1 MLVKRILLFLRD
13 IFLSCVSTDDMVS
26 AVDMPVQEARQD
38 TAMQAVASWCLSPS
52 YKLHHPLLDFNA
64 AISEDSALSLSSAS
78 VSYVLYVLYIY
89 YVNKKMNELTRQHS
103 EDISE

>member
-38 TAMQAVASWCLSPS
+38 TAMQAVAS
-52 YKLHHPLLDFNA
+52 
-64 AISEDSALSLSSAS
+64 
-78 VSYVLYVLYIY
+78 
-89 YVNKKMNELTRQHS
+89 
-103 EDISE
+103 